1 MQVCEWTVFPALDL
15 WDLVIDVLH
24 SKSSQTHRN
33 QLARGNPLHNKTSE
47 MRKSSSKQDIPV
59 SQGHLELS
67 NVDFVSSNANSSH
80 KGAMLYIFEDNE
92 AVIKM
97 IVKSRSPTM
106 RLVSRTHRVL
116 TGYWTELTWTARS
129 KPNMSTK
136 YVDQRKLHT

>member
-1 MQVCEWTVFPALDL
+1 MQVYGWTVFTALDL

-24 SKSSQTHRN
+24 SKSNQTHRN
-33 QLARGNPLHNKTSE
+33 QLARRNPLHNKTSE
-47 MRKSSSKQDIPV
+47 MRKSSQNKTSA
-59 SQGHLELS
+59 SQGHLALS
-67 NVDFVSSNANSSH
+67 NVDFAPSNANSSH

-97 IVKSRSPTM
+97 LIKSRSPTM